1 MSPETDPGNTE
12 RADQRAFDDQVDRA
26 ARRWLP
32 IAAGVGIGAAL
43 MMSLV
48 ALAISTDHHTT
59 TMMQAAPAPAA
70 TAPAKSSAP
79 ATASI
84 MIDHV
89 TKGCHTLAI
98 NGGAPGSPSATLH
111 MAAGGVLHLQNND
124 VMPHKLVRV
133 TGPQPQM
140 SQATM
145 SHMGAK
151 TNVTFPT
158 SGTYRLTTK
167 AGEDYMK
174 GVATTGADN
183 VLKIKVIVS

>member
-1 MSPETDPGNTE
+1 MSSETDPRDTE

-32 IAAGVGIGAAL
+32 VAAGVGIGAAL
-43 MMSLV
+43 IMSLA
-48 ALAISTDHHTT
+48 ALAVSTNHHTT

-70 TAPAKSSAP
+70 TAPAKGAAP

-89 TKGCHTLAI
+89 TKGCHTLAV
-98 NGGAPGSPSATLH
+98 NGRAPGSPSATLH

-124 VMPHKLVRV
+124 VMPHELVLV
-133 TGPQPQM
+133 NGPQPEM

-151 TNVTFPT
+151 ANVTFPT
-158 SGTYRLTTK
+158 AGTYRLTTK

-174 GVATTGADN
+174 GIVTTGTDN
-183 VLKIKVIVS
+183 VLKIKVVVS